1 LPAGTIFGKCAF
13 LGPLKD
19 NGGLTMTHAVLGHSP
34 ALNAGNNTFGA
45 GFDQRGKLSVTG
57 DKNYPRVLGPP
68 GVAPRADIG
77 AYEVNGADK
86 IYDADFD
93 SC

>member
-1 LPAGTIFGKCAF
+1 LPADTIVGKCAF
-13 LGPLKD
+13 LGPLRD
-19 NGGLTMTHAVLGHSP
+19 NGGLTYTQAPLGNSP
-34 ALNAGNNTFGA
+34 ALNKGNNTFGA
-45 GFDQRGKLSVTG
+45 NFDQRGQASVNA

-68 GVAPRADIG
+68 SVTPRADIG